1 MPDHLKLGQPVGLD
15 SKRRPPGGADSDT
28 PPVDR
33 HARATTLAGILA
45 GLESGGRQVF
55 GDVLA
60 ADDEVDDLGSV
71 VLKFTTVGAP
81 IKGPFSK
88 LKMIALGENS
98 DNEFYVLSGAESRQ
112 LFADLVRAF
121 DPNTNSSDWDKPQT
135 WAKLLEQ
142 LKGVDVYSSD
152 DRRDPSLEG
161 LDFTTPRPVDVVLW
175 PTSLLR
181 DASATRIAEERV
193 QSVVGAVNSAS
204 QRNPGIV
211 VLTTDT
217 RPDTALVRAQVDE
230 PLLKELLENSFVE
243 RIRGPLSPFLAESDL
258 LAGPD
263 TTAAPAAGGEP
274 IGVIDDLVI
283 TANPLVRSIVR
294 SQESFPIGGA
304 FGGAT
309 SHGTFVASIA
319 AYGSLDGAA
328 LGGSV
333 PKPFPILAARVSEAG
348 PNGQPQ
354 VAGDVVDKFEKA
366 LEWLAA
372 NGARIAVIAF
382 AYDHADLEPIPTE
395 LTVTLDRL
403 SRDLRMVLVV
413 SAGNLREIDGHWQS
427 DYPSYLK
434 AESSRV
440 AAPGTSALAIT
451 VGATAHRDTASDTT
465 LTAIAPIGSTAP
477 YSRTGPVR
485 GNRQSRL
492 RKPEV
497 AGPGG
502 NWGWGPLSSAPVIRD
517 PGLGVVGLSTKNTP
531 MFVVN
536 SGTSAAAPYVA
547 HEVARIATRYPDAG
561 PNLLRALTALAAPPL
576 RDVASPLDP
585 SIGSAYGIPSAD
597 RILESGGNRAVL
609 VFEGEIDAGGRVV
622 HTLPIPREFAAAS
635 GTERHLRIALAFDPP
650 VKRSR
655 RDYVAGRMHF
665 DFVRNMSFEDV
676 KRTWEVQPTVA
687 ERSAGAPYDELPSGN
702 QRPPM
707 FPGVNSVLSNT
718 LIRRDIVTQTWS
730 EDDET
735 YFLVVS
741 HDSSPWTTGQL
752 RPYPSQ
758 SYALAIEL
766 IDVART
772 TLDLHSLVEAE
783 LAAQARG
790 QNRARAQQ

>member
-15 SKRRPPGGADSDT
+15 SKRRPPGGADADA

-33 HARATTLAGILA
+33 HARATTLAGIMA

-60 ADDEVDDLGSV
+60 GDDEVDDLGDI
-71 VLKFTTVGAP
+71 VLKFTTIGAP

-98 DNEFYVLSGAESRQ
+98 DNEFYVLSGAESRE
-112 LFADLVRAF
+112 LFSELVRAF
-121 DPNTNSSDWDKPQT
+121 DPNTSSSDWDKPQT

-142 LKGVDVYSSD
+142 LQGVEIYGSD
-152 DRRDPSLEG
+152 DRRDPSLVG

-181 DASATRIAEERV
+181 DTSATRVAGERV
-193 QSVVGAVNSAS
+193 EAIVEAVESAS
-204 QRNPGIV
+204 QRNPSV
-211 VLTTDT
+211 AVLTTDA

-230 PLLKELLENSFVE
+230 PLLNELLENPFVE
-243 RIRGPLSPFLAESDL
+243 RIRGPLAPYVTASDL
-258 LAGPD
+258 LTGTDPTVVPNADG
-263 TTAAPAAGGEP
+263 AL

-283 TANPLVRSIVR
+283 TANPLMRSVVRA
-294 SQESFPIGGA
+294 QESFPTGGA

-319 AYGSLDGAA
+319 AYGSLDDAA
-328 LGGSV
+328 LGGTL
-333 PKPFPILAARVSEAG
+333 PQPFPILAARVSEAG
-348 PNGQPQ
+348 ANGQPQ
-354 VAGDVVDKFEKA
+354 VPGDVVSKFEQA

-372 NGARIAVIAF
+372 NGARVAVIAF

-403 SRDLRMVLVV
+403 ARELKLVLVV
-413 SAGNLREIDGHWQS
+413 SAGNLREVDAHWQS

-451 VGATAHRDTASDTT
+451 VGATAHRDIASDTT
-465 LTAIAPIGSTAP
+465 LTAIAPIGATAP

-497 AGPGG
+497 SGPGG
-502 NWGWGPLSSAPVIRD
+502 NWGWGPVSSAPVIRD
-517 PGLGVVGLSTKNTP
+517 PGLGVVGLSTKNSPT
-531 MFVVN
+531 FVVT

-547 HEVARIATRYPDAG
+547 HEVARIATRYPEVG

-576 RDVASPLDP
+576 REVPSPLDP
-585 SIGSAYGIPSAD
+585 AIGSAYGIPSAA
-597 RILESGGNRAVL
+597 RILESGGNRAVM
-609 VFEGEIDAGGRVV
+609 VFEGEIRAGGRVI
-622 HTLPIPREFAAAS
+622 HTLPIPKEFAAS
-635 GTERHLRIALAFDPP
+635 STTERHLRIALAFDPP

-655 RDYVAGRMHF
+655 RDYVAGRMNF
-665 DFVRNMSFEDV
+665 DFVRNLAFEDV

-687 ERSAGAPYDELPSGN
+687 QRAAGARYDKLPSGN
-702 QRPPM
+702 ERPQL

-718 LIRRDIVTQTWS
+718 LIRRDIVTQTWN

-741 HDSSPWTTGQL
+741 HDESPWTTGQL
-752 RPYPSQ
+752 RAYPTQ
-758 SYALAIEL
+758 TYAIAIEL
-766 IDVART
+766 VDVGRT

-790 QNRARAQQ
+790 QVRGRARR